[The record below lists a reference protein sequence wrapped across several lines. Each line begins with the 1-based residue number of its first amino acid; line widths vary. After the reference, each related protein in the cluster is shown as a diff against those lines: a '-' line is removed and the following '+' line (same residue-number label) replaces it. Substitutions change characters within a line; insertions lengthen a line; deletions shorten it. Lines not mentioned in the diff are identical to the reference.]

1 MCVIMRMLNSL
12 GKNLICS
19 GLRDL
24 PSSKQLIDLLQP
36 LNPLHQYNYIKSQC
50 KDADFTAGIC
60 LDSVELELGIVSD
73 E

>member
-1 MCVIMRMLNSL
+1 M
-12 GKNLICS
+12 
-19 GLRDL
+19 
-24 PSSKQLIDLLQP
+24 DLLHQ